1 MKRLGILAA
10 VFLVLALALVVQRI
24 QRRQIV
30 VSAPAETLKVD
41 ADRVTRLRIERHGE
55 KPVVLERVAGSWKIT
70 SPVEYRANEQ
80 AVTAV
85 LDALKS
91 LQLED
96 VISTNPKNQGT
107 YQVDSMGTRV
117 QAQEGDKTVLE
128 IVVGKNTPDFGHTYV
143 RPASSQEVYRAVGVL
158 TYNFNKRPD
167 DWRDKAILSVNPG
180 NVDKVVLEYPK
191 EKKQVVVA
199 RVDSTW
205 TVAADGKPPEKA
217 DSTSA
222 SQLVNSVAKLTT
234 ANFATPEEAAAADFT
249 QPTFRL
255 SVEADGGPQTVDF
268 VEVDENKVYARK
280 AGDTTTYQLY
290 KPSLNLLMKK
300 PEDLKPKPPGSAP
313 SMPPSG
319 MPPQMP
325 FKPETAKPGGGKAAK
340 PTAAQPAAAKP
351 AAAKPAAAK
360 PADAK
365 PPDAGTK
372 PGEARPPEAKS
383 TDAKPGE
390 AKPPE
395 PKPGEAQP
403 KPKAP

>member
-30 VSAPAETLKVD
+30 VSAPAETLKID
-41 ADRVTRLRIERHGE
+41 PDRVTRLRIERHGE

-143 RPASSQEVYRAVGVL
+143 RPASTQDVYRAVGVL
-158 TYNFNKRPD
+158 SYNFNKRPD
-167 DWRDKAILSVNPG
+167 DWRDKAILSVNPS

-191 EKKQVVVA
+191 EKRQVVVA

-222 SQLVNSVAKLTT
+222 SQLVNSAANLTT

-255 SVEADGGPQTVDF
+255 LVEADGGPQTVDF
-268 VEVDENKVYARK
+268 VEAGENKVYARK
-280 AGDTTTYQLY
+280 TGDTTTYQLY

-319 MPPQMP
+319 MPPQMQL
-325 FKPETAKPGGGKAAK
+325 KPETAKSGGAK
-340 PTAAQPAAAKP
+340 
-351 AAAKPAAAK
+351 AAKPAAAK
-360 PADAK
+360 PADA
-365 PPDAGTK
+365 GTK
-372 PGEARPPEAKS
+372 PSEAKPPEAKS
-383 TDAKPGE
+383 PEAKPAD

-403 KPKAP
+403 KPEAP